1 MKIDCLTKK
10 FPITVTKNTTKNLQ
24 KETIETSR
32 VSVIQMVVDD
42 VITIEMVEKNVKDIP
57 KKIITT
63 NIHLREMV
71 VDIITSPEDN
81 EFETFEKK
89 TFFFIK
95 IFSQST
101 NKKKMMK
108 NKPMKKFN

>member
-57 KKIITT
+57 TKIITT

-81 EFETFEKK
+81 ELETFEKK
-89 TFFFIK
+89 HSSLLK
-95 IFSQST
+95 FSLNQQT
-101 NKKKMMK
+101 KKK
-108 NKPMKKFN
+108 